1 VYVSPWFLAFTA
13 FVGANLLQSAFTN
26 WCPMMAFLR
35 RLGFRAAA
43 IVVLA
48 AVAAAPARAQG
59 TEPGGTASTIA
70 FVGGATTTSSAG
82 ALIGGTV
89 VYDVNRYVALE
100 GQGAWFDRG
109 ARAEAYMANASVLA
123 NLVPRGRPAVP
134 YLAGGVG
141 VYRAS
146 FDVPFVAGGWSVDW
160 MPRFYARRMAMMP
173 FRPAVAF
180 EARTFTDPVVTM
192 GGGVRVTL
200 ATHLELRPDARAL
213 VVLDGGDSHTIG
225 IVGLNI
231 GYRF

>member
-1 VYVSPWFLAFTA
+1 MRTTLIALVA
-13 FVGANLLQSAFTN
+13 LL
-26 WCPMMAFLR
+26 
-35 RLGFRAAA
+35 G
-43 IVVLA
+43 
-48 AVAAAPARAQG
+48 AAPAHAQG

-70 FVGGATTTSSAG
+70 FVGGGATTASTAG
-82 ALIGGTV
+82 ALLGGTV
-89 VYDVNRYVALE
+89 VYDLNRRLALE

-109 ARAEAYMANASVLA
+109 PRAEAYMANASLLV

-134 YLAGGVG
+134 YLAAGAG

-146 FDVPFVAGGWSVDW
+146 FDVPSLGGVWALDG
-160 MPRFYARRMAMMP
+160 MPRFYARRLATMP

-200 ATHLELRPDARAL
+200 ATHLELRPDARAI
-213 VVLDGGDSHTIG
+213 VVLDGGNSHTVG
-225 IVGLNI
+225 ILGLNI